1 MRGRRLMMHCIV
13 ALALVASYVIVGE
26 AQAADV
32 TTVAGSVTYVTP
44 QVVEVGGRRGLIESS
59 TAITSEGRAV
69 SIAAVQVGMPA
80 ELEIDPAGRA
90 LELRVKGA
98 VE

>member
-1 MRGRRLMMHCIV
+1 MRERRLMMHCIV
-13 ALALVASYVIVGE
+13 ALALMASCVIAGP
-26 AQAADV
+26 ARAADV
-32 TTVAGSVTYVTP
+32 TTVAGAVTYITP
-44 QVVEVGGRRGLIESS
+44 QVVEVAGRRGLIESS